1 MVSQE
6 NFNELLY
13 IFPDVKKKLSESLVQ
28 YQDKYKQWL
37 KNQIM
42 QIAYFK
48 TLRTSS
54 LEKIVYKLQQEFFE
68 EG

>member
-1 MVSQE
+1 MVNQE

-42 QIAYFK
+42 QISYFK

-54 LEKIVYKLQQEFFE
+54 LEKIVYKL
-68 EG
+68 

>member
-1 MVSQE
+1 MVNQE

-42 QIAYFK
+42 QISYFK